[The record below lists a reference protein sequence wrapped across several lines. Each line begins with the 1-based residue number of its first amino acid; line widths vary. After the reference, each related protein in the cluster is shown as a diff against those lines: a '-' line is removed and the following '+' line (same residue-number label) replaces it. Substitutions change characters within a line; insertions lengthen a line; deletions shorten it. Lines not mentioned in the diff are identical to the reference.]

1 MQPIRVLIVDHS
13 TMMQRVLSDL
23 LASAPGI
30 VVVGTAGNG
39 SQALARISEFKPDLV
54 TLDIE
59 MPGMDG
65 LHTLVEIRNLY
76 PKLPVIAL
84 SSVSERGASA
94 TLDALARGAGDYV
107 TKPLHGETLEHS
119 HERVRDELLRK
130 IKFSVRSACTTA
142 NASDIASDTVWDNVY
157 LCLCRLRPAAGADRH
172 GRHRRIDRWT
182 ERADFTDSAT
192 SRGFPGADRGRA
204 ARAGLAVPAGHLGR
218 R

>member
-119 HERVRDELLRK
+119 HE
-130 IKFSVRSACTTA
+130 T
-142 NASDIASDTVWDNVY
+142 
-157 LCLCRLRPAAGADRH
+157 
-172 GRHRRIDRWT
+172 
-182 ERADFTDSAT
+182 RA
-192 SRGFPGADRGRA
+192 R
-204 ARAGLAVPAGHLGR
+204 
-218 R
+218 